1 MISRGYCYEHF
12 MKEGFTMLAFFEMIG
27 RGLKA
32 IGRFIVNIFKG
43 IFNFLGSIGHRSHEE
58 REAER
63 IMRERTYSA
72 AVQRAINNA
81 GPRPVIMNDGRVRN
95 GFGPGPTPNYGAC
108 LPGPMPIQN
117 PGYGPIPFSTEPDPY
132 VYSVDFGNKNIIP
145 VKAAPYGTVT
155 IDPKWINPNNPSNRL
170 FDMCEF
176 KQNQLANYTEIDIP
190 DNFVPVKT
198 RLGYMSRFD
207 YRNQFTGYKY
217 NFDISLMDTII
228 LKKTIENDSIEYDK
242 AIQDIEWD
250 IRQGRVPSD
259 TIDCFIRELNMRF
272 QEVKDDRCKIFLP
285 SQLAMISYNKYLN
298 EYKRYNNESFYN
310 FLKRIYEKCI
320 LGDCP
325 SPNYYGNTHNVINA
339 NYSLA

>member
-1 MISRGYCYEHF
+1 
-12 MKEGFTMLAFFEMIG
+12 MKEGFRMLAFFEMIG

-32 IGRFIVNIFKG
+32 VGKFIVGIFKG

-58 REAER
+58 REVER
-63 IMRERTYSA
+63 INRERMYSA
-72 AVQRAINNA
+72 AVQRAINHA
-81 GPRPVIMNDGRVRN
+81 GPQPVIINDGRVRN
-95 GFGPGPTPNYGAC
+95 GFGPGPTPTVPNYGGC
-108 LPGPMPIQN
+108 LPGPRPIQN
-117 PGYGPIPFSTEPDPY
+117 PGYGPIPLSTEPDPY

-155 IDPKWINPNNPSNRL
+155 IDPKWINPNNPNSRL

-176 KQNQLANYTEIDIP
+176 KQDQLSNYTKIDLP

-198 RLGYMSRFD
+198 RLGYMSKFD

-228 LKKTIENDSIEYDK
+228 LKKTIENDSVEYEK

-250 IRQGRVPSD
+250 IHQGRVPSNA
-259 TIDCFIRELNMRF
+259 IDCFIRELNMRF
-272 QEVKDDRCKIFLP
+272 QEVKDNRCKIFLP
-285 SQLAMISYNKYLN
+285 SQIAMISYNKYLN
-298 EYKRYNNESFYN
+298 EYKRYNGESFYN

-320 LGDCP
+320 AGDCP
-325 SPNYYGNTHNVINA
+325 NPNYYGNTHTVINA

>member
-43 IFNFLGSIGHRSHEE
+43 IFNFFGSIGHRSHEE
-58 REAER
+58 REVEK

-72 AVQRAINNA
+72 AVQRAINHA
-81 GPRPVIMNDGRVRN
+81 GPQPVIINDGRVRN
-95 GFGPGPTPNYGAC
+95 GFGPGPTPAVPNYGAC
-108 LPGPMPIQN
+108 LPGPRPIQN
-117 PGYGPIPFSTEPDPY
+117 PGYGPIPLSTEPDPY

-176 KQNQLANYTEIDIP
+176 KQNQLSNYTKIDLP

-198 RLGYMSRFD
+198 RLGYLSKFD

-217 NFDISLMDTII
+217 QFDISLMDTII
-228 LKKTIENDSIEYDK
+228 LKKTVENDSIEYDK

-250 IRQGRVPSD
+250 IKIGRVPAD
-259 TIDCFIRELNMRF
+259 TIDHFIRELNMRF
-272 QEVKDDRCKIFLP
+272 QEVKDDRCKIFMP
-285 SQLAMISYNKYLN
+285 YQYAMSPYNKYLN
-298 EYKRYNNESFYN
+298 EYKKYNDESF
-310 FLKRIYEKCI
+310 KSKT
-320 LGDCP
+320 
-325 SPNYYGNTHNVINA
+325 NTSFSKKIC
-339 NYSLA
+339 LFRKTIR

>member
-1 MISRGYCYEHF
+1 
-12 MKEGFTMLAFFEMIG
+12 MLAFFEMIG
-27 RGLKA
+27 NGLRA
-32 IGRFIVNIFKG
+32 IGRFFVNIFKG
-43 IFNFLGSIGHRSHEE
+43 IINFFGSIGHRSHEE
-58 REAER
+58 REAEK
-63 IMRERTYSA
+63 IMRNQAYSA

-81 GPRPVIMNDGRVRN
+81 GPQPVIMNDGRARN
-95 GFGPGPTPNYGAC
+95 GFGPGPTPAPAPSDRC
-108 LPGPMPIQN
+108 RLPGPIQN
-117 PGYGPIPFSTEPDPY
+117 PGYGPIPLSTEPDPY

-155 IDPKWINPNNPSNRL
+155 IDPKWINPNNPNNRL

-176 KQNQLANYTEIDIP
+176 KQDQLTNYTKIDVP

-198 RLGYMSRFD
+198 RFGYMSRFD

-217 NFDISLMDTII
+217 NFDITLMDTII
-228 LKKTIENDSIEYDK
+228 LKKTVENDSVEYDK

-250 IRQGRVPSD
+250 IRCGRVPSN
-259 TIDCFIRELNMRF
+259 TIDRFIKELNMRF
-272 QEVKDDRCKIFLP
+272 QEVKDNRCKIFMP

-298 EYKRYNNESFYN
+298 EYKRYDDESFYN

-320 LGDCP
+320 AGDCP
-325 SPNYYGNTHNVINA
+325 SPNYYGNTHTVIDA

>member
-1 MISRGYCYEHF
+1 
-12 MKEGFTMLAFFEMIG
+12 MKEGFRMLAFFEMIG

-32 IGRFIVNIFKG
+32 VGKFIVGIFKG

-58 REAER
+58 REVER
-63 IMRERTYSA
+63 INRERMYSA
-72 AVQRAINNA
+72 AVQRAINHA
-81 GPRPVIMNDGRVRN
+81 GPQPVIINDGRVRN
-95 GFGPGPTPNYGAC
+95 GFGPGPTPAVPNYCGC
-108 LPGPMPIQN
+108 LPGPRPIQN
-117 PGYGPIPFSTEPDPY
+117 PGYGPIPLSTESDPY

-155 IDPKWINPNNPSNRL
+155 IDPKWINPNNPNSRL

-176 KQNQLANYTEIDIP
+176 KPNQLTNYTKIDVP

-217 NFDISLMDTII
+217 NFDITLMDTII
-228 LKKTIENDSIEYDK
+228 LKKTVENDSIEYDK

-250 IRQGRVPSD
+250 IRQGRVPAD

-272 QEVKDDRCKIFLP
+272 QEVRDNRCKIFLP

-320 LGDCP
+320 AGDYP
-325 SPNYYGNTHNVINA
+325 SPNYYGNTHTVINA

>member
-1 MISRGYCYEHF
+1 
-12 MKEGFTMLAFFEMIG
+12 MKEGFIMLAFFEYIG

-32 IGRFIVNIFKG
+32 IGKFIGSIFKG
-43 IFNFLGSIGHRSHEE
+43 IFNFFSSIGHRSHEE
-58 REAER
+58 REVEKV
-63 IMRERTYSA
+63 MRERAYSA
-72 AVQRAINNA
+72 AVQRAINHA
-81 GPRPVIMNDGRVRN
+81 GPQPVIINDGRVRN
-95 GFGPGPTPNYGAC
+95 GFGPGPTPSVPNYGGC
-108 LPGPMPIQN
+108 LPGPRPIQN
-117 PGYGPIPFSTEPDPY
+117 PGYGPIPLSTEPDPY

-155 IDPKWINPNNPSNRL
+155 IDPKWINPNNPNNRL

-176 KQNQLANYTEIDIP
+176 KPEQLMNYTKIDVP

-198 RLGYMSRFD
+198 RLGYMSKFE

-228 LKKTIENDSIEYDK
+228 LKKTVENDSIEYDK

-250 IRQGRVPSD
+250 IRQGRVPSN
-259 TIDCFIRELNMRF
+259 TIDCFIKELNMRF
-272 QEVKDDRCKIFLP
+272 QEVRDNRCKIFLP
-285 SQLAMISYNKYLN
+285 SQLAMLSYNKYLN
-298 EYKRYNNESFYN
+298 EYKRYNGESFYN

-320 LGDCP
+320 AGDCP
-325 SPNYYGNTHNVINA
+325 NPNYYGNTHTVINA